1 MTLRVALVVP
11 DRELW
16 SGEARM
22 VIAKTTEGD
31 IGILT
36 GHSPVFGILA
46 EGSVV
51 EILDPGTGQGQG
63 QGQGQSQGQGQE
75 QAQLEGSGEA
85 VRAAV
90 SGGFLSV
97 ADDQVSI
104 LAARAQLGV
113 EIDVAE
119 IHHQLGEIDSP
130 AAGGQAAGEEPAEAK
145 YARAQLR
152 AAGEQ
157 A

>member
-16 SGEARM
+16 SGEART
-22 VIAKTTEGD
+22 VVAKTTEGD
-31 IGILT
+31 IGVLT

-46 EGSVV
+46 EGSLV
-51 EILDPGTGQGQG
+51 EILSDDAEP
-63 QGQGQSQGQGQE
+63 
-75 QAQLEGSGEA
+75 

-97 ADDQVSI
+97 ADDRVSI
-104 LAARAQLGV
+104 LAAEARLAQEVDREEARRELDAALSEAGAGP
-113 EIDVAE
+113 E
-119 IHHQLGEIDSP
+119 DSP
-130 AAGGQAAGEEPAEAK
+130 AVK
-145 YARAQLR
+145 YARARLR
-152 AAGEQ
+152 AAGDQ

>member
-16 SGEARM
+16 AGEART

-31 IGILT
+31 IGVLT

-46 EGSVV
+46 EGSLV
-51 EILDPGTGQGQG
+51 EIFT
-63 QGQGQSQGQGQE
+63 E
-75 QAQLEGSGEA
+75 EGS
-85 VRAAV
+85 VKAAV

-97 ADDQVSI
+97 TDDQVSI
-104 LAARAQLGV
+104 LAAQAQLGQ
-113 EIDVAE
+113 DVDTAE
-119 IHHQLGEIDSP
+119 TRRELETALSET
-130 AAGGQAAGEEPAEAK
+130 AAGPEEPPAVK
-145 YARAQLR
+145 YARARLR
-152 AAGEQ
+152 AAGDQ

>member
-1 MTLRVALVVP
+1 MQVALVMP

-16 SGEARM
+16 SGEART

-31 IGILT
+31 IGVLT
-36 GHSPVFGILA
+36 GHAPVFGVLA
-46 EGSVV
+46 EGSLV
-51 EILDPGTGQGQG
+51 EILNDDAEP
-63 QGQGQSQGQGQE
+63 
-75 QAQLEGSGEA
+75 

-97 ADDQVSI
+97 ANDRVSI
-104 LAARAQLGV
+104 LAAHAQLADEV
-113 EIDVAE
+113 DADQAQRELDSALAE
-119 IHHQLGEIDSP
+119 AEPGP
-130 AAGGQAAGEEPAEAK
+130 EEPAEAK

-152 AAGEQ
+152 VAGR

>member
-1 MTLRVALVVP
+1 VTVYVALVIP

-16 SGEARM
+16 SGDART
-22 VIAKTTEGD
+22 VIAKTSEGD
-31 IGILT
+31 IGVLS

-51 EILDPGTGQGQG
+51 EIFT
-63 QGQGQSQGQGQE
+63 
-75 QAQLEGSGEA
+75 EA
-85 VRAAV
+85 SSVKAAV

-104 LAARAQLGV
+104 LAAQAQLGQDVDV
-113 EIDVAE
+113 EVTRQE
-119 IHHQLGEIDSP
+119 L
-130 AAGGQAAGEEPAEAK
+130 AAALAEASPTAEETPEAR
-145 YARAQLR
+145 YARALLR
-152 AAGEQ
+152 AAGDQ

>member
-1 MTLRVALVVP
+1 MHVALVVP

-16 SGEARM
+16 SGEART

-31 IGILT
+31 IGVLT

-46 EGSVV
+46 EGSLV
-51 EILDPGTGQGQG
+51 EILTEE
-63 QGQGQSQGQGQE
+63 SM
-75 QAQLEGSGEA
+75 

-97 ADDQVSI
+97 ADDKVSI
-104 LAARAQLGV
+104 LAAQAQLGEEV
-113 EIDVAE
+113 DTGEAQRELEATLAE
-119 IHHQLGEIDSP
+119 
-130 AAGGQAAGEEPAEAK
+130 AGPGPEEPAEAK
-145 YARAQLR
+145 YARALLR
-152 AAGEQ
+152 AAGGQ

>member
-1 MTLRVALVVP
+1 VTLKVELVVP

-16 SGEARM
+16 AGQART

-31 IGILT
+31 IGVLT
-36 GHSPVFGILA
+36 GHSPVFGILS
-46 EGSVV
+46 EGSLV
-51 EILDPGTGQGQG
+51 EILAP
-63 QGQGQSQGQGQE
+63 
-75 QAQLEGSGEA
+75 EGSDAGP

-97 ADDQVSI
+97 AGNLVSI
-104 LAARAQLGV
+104 LAAQAELSG
-113 EIDVAE
+113 DVDAGQARQHLE
-119 IHHQLGEIDSP
+119 SALS
-130 AAGGQAAGEEPAEAK
+130 GGQGPAGEEPAEAK

>member
-1 MTLRVALVVP
+1 MTLHVALVVP

-16 SGEARM
+16 SGEART

-31 IGILT
+31 IGVLT

-46 EGSVV
+46 EGSLV
-51 EILDPGTGQGQG
+51 EILHDDSERAP
-63 QGQGQSQGQGQE
+63 
-75 QAQLEGSGEA
+75 

-97 ADDQVSI
+97 ADDKVSI
-104 LAARAQLGV
+104 LAAQAQLS
-113 EIDVAE
+113 AE
-119 IHHQLGEIDSP
+119 VDTEQARRSLD
-130 AAGGQAAGEEPAEAK
+130 AALAEAGTGADEPADAK

-152 AAGEQ
+152 AAGQ

>member
-16 SGEARM
+16 SGEANT

-31 IGILT
+31 IGVLT

-46 EGSVV
+46 EGSLV
-51 EILDPGTGQGQG
+51 EILADDT
-63 QGQGQSQGQGQE
+63 
-75 QAQLEGSGEA
+75 A

-97 ADDQVSI
+97 ADNQVSI
-104 LAARAQLGV
+104 LAERALLSDEVNKEEARRELDTALSDG
-113 EIDVAE
+113 
-119 IHHQLGEIDSP
+119 S
-130 AAGGQAAGEEPAEAK
+130 GGPEEPAEAK
-145 YARAQLR
+145 YARALLR
-152 AAGEQ
+152 AAGDQ

>member
-1 MTLRVALVVP
+1 MTLHVALVVP

-16 SGEARM
+16 SGQART

-31 IGILT
+31 IGVLT

-51 EILDPGTGQGQG
+51 EILTDDD
-63 QGQGQSQGQGQE
+63 S
-75 QAQLEGSGEA
+75 S

-97 ADDQVSI
+97 ANDQVSI
-104 LAARAQLGV
+104 LAAQAQLAGEV
-113 EIDVAE
+113 DPEQARRELAAAMAE
-119 IHHQLGEIDSP
+119 APG
-130 AAGGQAAGEEPAEAK
+130 GEEPAEAK
-145 YARAQLR
+145 YAKALLR
-152 AAGEQ
+152 AAGDQ

>member
-16 SGEARM
+16 SGEATM

-31 IGILT
+31 IGVLT
-36 GHSPVFGILA
+36 GHSPVFGVLA

-51 EILDPGTGQGQG
+51 EIVNDDNR
-63 QGQGQSQGQGQE
+63 
-75 QAQLEGSGEA
+75 

-97 ADDQVSI
+97 ADDKVSV
-104 LAARAQLGV
+104 LAAQALLAD
-113 EIDVAE
+113 EINADEANRE
-119 IHHQLGEIDSP
+119 LDT
-130 AAGGQAAGEEPAEAK
+130 ALADAGSGTEEPADAK

-152 AAGEQ
+152 AAGQ

>member
-1 MTLRVALVVP
+1 VTLRVALVVP

-16 SGEARM
+16 SGEANT

-31 IGILT
+31 IGVLS

-46 EGSVV
+46 EGSLV
-51 EILDPGTGQGQG
+51 EILAEDT
-63 QGQGQSQGQGQE
+63 
-75 QAQLEGSGEA
+75 A

-97 ADDQVSI
+97 ADNQVSI
-104 LAARAQLGV
+104 LAERALLSDEVNKEEARRELDTALSENSEG
-113 EIDVAE
+113 
-119 IHHQLGEIDSP
+119 P
-130 AAGGQAAGEEPAEAK
+130 EEPAEAK
-145 YARAQLR
+145 YARALLR
-152 AAGEQ
+152 AAGDQ

>member
-16 SGEARM
+16 AGEART

-31 IGILT
+31 IGVLT

-46 EGSVV
+46 EGSLV
-51 EILDPGTGQGQG
+51 EILSDDADP
-63 QGQGQSQGQGQE
+63 
-75 QAQLEGSGEA
+75 

-97 ADDQVSI
+97 SGDRVSI
-104 LAARAQLGV
+104 LAERALLSDEVDREEARREL
-113 EIDVAE
+113 D
-119 IHHQLGEIDSP
+119 
-130 AAGGQAAGEEPAEAK
+130 AAASEGAGSEEPSEAK

-152 AAGEQ
+152 AAGDQ

>member
-1 MTLRVALVVP
+1 VTLRVALVVP

-16 SGEARM
+16 SGEANT

-31 IGILT
+31 IGVLT

-46 EGSVV
+46 EGSLV
-51 EILDPGTGQGQG
+51 EILADDT
-63 QGQGQSQGQGQE
+63 
-75 QAQLEGSGEA
+75 A

-97 ADDQVSI
+97 ADNQVSI
-104 LAARAQLGV
+104 LAERALLSDEVNKEEARRELDTALSDG
-113 EIDVAE
+113 
-119 IHHQLGEIDSP
+119 S
-130 AAGGQAAGEEPAEAK
+130 GGPEEPAEAK
-145 YARAQLR
+145 YARALLR
-152 AAGEQ
+152 AAGDQ